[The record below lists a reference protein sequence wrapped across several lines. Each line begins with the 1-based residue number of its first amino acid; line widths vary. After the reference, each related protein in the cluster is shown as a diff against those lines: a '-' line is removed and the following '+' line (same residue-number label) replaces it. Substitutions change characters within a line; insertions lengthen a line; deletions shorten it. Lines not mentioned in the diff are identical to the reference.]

1 MGTESTTIGDK
12 KNIGLALFCYIFWG
26 FQPMYWALLLDT
38 DPMFLLMARIITAT
52 AFVLAILAV
61 QGRLG
66 KLLEVF
72 RDRETM
78 KRLIP
83 ATILMM
89 ADWGIYMWAALTG
102 HILDASLGYFIS
114 PLVIMLIG
122 IIVFHEK
129 WGWPIIVA
137 MMLVVVGIG
146 STAIGYR
153 VFPFV
158 TVSLALAFSIYAGFM
173 KNVKVDSLISTGAQ
187 LLMMS
192 VVAIF
197 FIMFFRMGDN
207 GVGSV
212 TPFKMLLLIG
222 AGIVTITPILIYANC
237 VRHLPLL
244 FMSFV
249 QYLSPTFGLF
259 SGVMLGEV
267 LTKDKMIRFLF
278 IWAGIIVFSI
288 SSVIEMR
295 KQKKEGDNYDTGH

>member
-1 MGTESTTIGDK
+1 MSDRR
-12 KNIGLALFCYIFWG
+12 NISLVLFCYIFWG

-38 DPMFLLMARIITAT
+38 DPMFLLAARIITAT
-52 AFVLAILAV
+52 LFVLAVLAV
-61 QGRLG
+61 QGRLRMIR
-66 KLLEVF
+66 EVF
-72 RDRETM
+72 LDKETM
-78 KRLIP
+78 RRLVP
-83 ATILMM
+83 ATILMA

-114 PLVIMLIG
+114 PLVIMFIG
-122 IIVFHEK
+122 IVVFREK
-129 WGWPIIVA
+129 WGWPIVVA
-137 MMLVVVGIG
+137 MAFVIAGIVI
-146 STAIGYR
+146 TAVGYR

-173 KNVKVDSLISTGAQ
+173 KNVKVDSLISTGVQ

-192 VVAIF
+192 AAAIL
-197 FIMFFRMGDN
+197 FIIFFRMGDN
-207 GVGSV
+207 GIASV
-212 TPFKMLLLIG
+212 TPMKLLLLVG

-244 FMSFV
+244 LMSFM

-259 SGVMLGEV
+259 SGILLGEA

-278 IWAGIIVFSI
+278 IWAGIIVFSV

-295 KQKKEGDNYDTGH
+295 KQKKEGENYDTGH